1 MKNHVLKK
9 LPVFA
14 LAAVMAIGGPSL
26 SAFAEAESTEQKEN
40 VSAEDDTAKAI
51 ELLEEIKGTYEPLFP
66 VITDPQYDQLW
77 LDPCIAVVG
86 EESAP
91 EVAEMLKTACNGISS
106 KLLFLYVLQ

>member
-51 ELLEEIKGTYEPLFP
+51 EFGSSVRPT
-66 VITDPQYDQLW
+66 
-77 LDPCIAVVG
+77 
-86 EESAP
+86 
-91 EVAEMLKTACNGISS
+91 VA
-106 KLLFLYVLQ
+106 